1 MSRHCE
7 HCGKEFEPRLYNQ
20 KFCSP
25 ECQYAKKIIKMK
37 MRSKKILKAQLGISD
52 EPDKIALR
60 RLDGGESI
68 CMWCERPVTD
78 PHQHF
83 CSDDCIV
90 QFYAQK
96 FSSLEERGL

>member
-7 HCGKEFEPRLYNQ
+7 HCGKEFEPRRYNQ
-20 KFCSP
+20 KFCSY
-25 ECQYAKKIIKMK
+25 ECKLAKASLKLK
-37 MRSKKILKAQLGISD
+37 MRSKKFLKAQLEITA
-52 EPDKIALR
+52 EPNALAIR
-60 RLDGGESI
+60 RLDGESI
-68 CMWCERPVTD
+68 CMWCERPVTA

>member
-1 MSRHCE
+1 MPKHCE
-7 HCGKEFEPRLYNQ
+7 HCGKEFEPRRPHQ
-20 KFCSP
+20 KYCSY
-25 ECQYAKKIIKMK
+25 ECKRANYCLRLK
-37 MRSKKILKAQLGISD
+37 MRSKKFRKAQLEITAESNSL
-52 EPDKIALR
+52 ALR
-60 RLDGGESI
+60 RLDGESI